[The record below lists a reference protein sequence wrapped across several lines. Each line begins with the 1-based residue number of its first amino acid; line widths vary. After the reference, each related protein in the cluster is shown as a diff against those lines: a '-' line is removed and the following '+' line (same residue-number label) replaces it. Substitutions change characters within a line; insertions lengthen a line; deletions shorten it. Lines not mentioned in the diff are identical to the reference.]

1 MLNLSK
7 NNKTRVKSHEIDTRE
22 IKSLMN
28 QVISIQNQTQLEDS
42 KIKLLR
48 IRLDSIIES
57 FNTTYNE
64 MLRHEIR
71 ILNLKIAAESI
82 EERNDFINQIY
93 EVAIKELSITPA
105 SR

>member
-7 NNKTRVKSHEIDTRE
+7 NNKTKIKSNEIDTRE

-28 QVISIQNQTQLEDS
+28 QIISIQNQTQLEDS
-42 KIKLLR
+42 KLKLLR

-71 ILNLKIAAESI
+71 ILNLKIASESI

-105 SR
+105 TR